1 MGKIYLVDV
10 TNRDGVQTAKLGLSK
25 LEKTMINIY
34 LNEIGVFQSEFGFP
48 TTHHETH
55 YIRANLKL
63 AEMGVLKPIRLSGW
77 IRAMK
82 EDVETTFQL
91 IPEIEYL
98 NLSTS
103 TSTQMIDGKYLG
115 KKTKKDVINMMTEAV
130 DTAFSLGATAVSVN
144 AEDASRS

>member
-34 LNEIGVFQSEFGFP
+34 LNEIGMFQSEFGFT

-55 YIRANLKL
+55 YLRANLKL

-82 EDVETTFQL
+82 EDVEITFKL
-91 IPEIEYL
+91 VPEIEYL
-98 NLSTS
+98 AIFPPPLPT
-103 TSTQMIDGKYLG
+103 
-115 KKTKKDVINMMTEAV
+115 
-130 DTAFSLGATAVSVN
+130 
-144 AEDASRS
+144 R